1 MQPEFHTFFLSRNY
15 YVFHNQEY
23 EDVWAHLY
31 KGGCMRLYHLK
42 RKKEKRVD
50 ISMMLIC
57 YASDVMGYD
66 RRRSGLS
73 NALVHMKQDANII

>member
-1 MQPEFHTFFLSRNY
+1 
-15 YVFHNQEY
+15 
-23 EDVWAHLY
+23 
-31 KGGCMRLYHLK
+31 MRLYHLK

-73 NALVHMKQDANII
+73 NAVLHMKQDANII